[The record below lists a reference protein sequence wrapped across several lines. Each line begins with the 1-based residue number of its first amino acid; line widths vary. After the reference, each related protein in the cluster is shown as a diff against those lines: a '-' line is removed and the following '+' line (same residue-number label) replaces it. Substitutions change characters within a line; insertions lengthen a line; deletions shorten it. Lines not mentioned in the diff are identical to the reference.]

1 MKLFFHWNFFPVLMD
16 ISKNQWVSLLMWLML
31 SNLPSRIKFIS
42 DFLIWGL
49 VKMNMVIT
57 LPMPPMIVSR
67 IRKGPLIK
75 YPYRL
80 AYPTN
85 IWDYGEYNKV
95 SLFLQCSKMQIIP
108 LKKIIIQT
116 IFPFCQN
123 GTFESL
129 FYLGFLWIP
138 SKSGKQN

>member
-1 MKLFFHWNFFPVLMD
+1 
-16 ISKNQWVSLLMWLML
+16 MWLML

-49 VKMNMVIT
+49 VKMNMVIM
-57 LPMPPMIVSR
+57 LPMPPMILSR

-95 SLFLQCSKMQIIP
+95 SFFLQCSKMQIIP

-116 IFPFCQN
+116 CFFQFFWFFKLKCWFKGQIISRIHL
-123 GTFESL
+123 SL
-129 FYLGFLWIP
+129 PSLSTRMPSLYLF
-138 SKSGKQN
+138 SS

>member
-1 MKLFFHWNFFPVLMD
+1 
-16 ISKNQWVSLLMWLML
+16 
-31 SNLPSRIKFIS
+31 
-42 DFLIWGL
+42 
-49 VKMNMVIT
+49 MNIVIT
-57 LPMPPMIVSR
+57 LPMPPMILSR

-123 GTFESL
+123 GTFESVHEIKKKIL
-129 FYLGFLWIP
+129 AERLLLRPYESAIYKKY
-138 SKSGKQN
+138 S